1 VDKEIIAYIDGAAR
15 GNPGPASIGVVLYEP
30 DYTVLRELSE
40 TLGVATNNQ
49 AEYTALIRALEEAIS
64 LGAARIRVY
73 SDSELIVKQ
82 VRGQYKVKDEKLKI
96 LHEKV
101 HKLLNNIRLSI
112 SCIGRE
118 DNKRADKLAN
128 EALDRQNKKESPI
141 NSTIPPPAPPGIET
155 IRLIPMERPKEERQ
169 EELQVSSGGVVYKK
183 EGSQYKVCLIAKK
196 GGRVWALPKG
206 RVEPGETPE
215 ETAYREV
222 REETGF
228 VAEVR
233 EKIDEINYYFYWK
246 DNQTLYHK
254 IVFFYLMP
262 LKEEAFHGRDS
273 EADIVRWHTLGEA
286 YRMLTYLNEKEVM
299 RKAQRALQT

>member
-1 VDKEIIAYIDGAAR
+1 MDKEIIAYIDGAAR
-15 GNPGPASIGVVLYEP
+15 GNPGPASIGVILYEP

-40 TLGVATNNQ
+40 TLGEATNNQ

-128 EALDRQNKKESPI
+128 EALDRQDNQESQI
-141 NSTIPPPAPPGIET
+141 ISTTLPPAAPGGESILHSLTEK
-155 IRLIPMERPKEERQ
+155 PKEERQ

-196 GGRVWALPKG
+196 GGRIWALPKG

-262 LKEEAFHGRDS
+262 LKEEVFHGRDS

-299 RKAQRALQT
+299 RKAQKALQT